1 MSISGHK
8 TVSMFLRY
16 NITSASDKIDA
27 LKKMAEHLA
36 AQPKKRQ
43 DGEVVE
49 MPGKEAASR

>member
-27 LKKMAEHLA
+27 LRRTAEHLA
-36 AQPKKRQ
+36 TQPKKQ
-43 DGEVVE
+43 EGAIVE
-49 MPGKEAASR
+49 MPDLDVVSR